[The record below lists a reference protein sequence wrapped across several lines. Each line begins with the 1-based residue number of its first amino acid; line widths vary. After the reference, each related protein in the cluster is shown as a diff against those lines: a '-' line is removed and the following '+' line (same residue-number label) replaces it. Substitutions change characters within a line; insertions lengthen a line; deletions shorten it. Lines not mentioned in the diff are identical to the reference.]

1 VYFLCCVQ
9 VGTEWGVPKELEG
22 LPRDG
27 IRCISAGARASAAV
41 TDKGDLYMWGCLMAE
56 DNARALV
63 QQATGVTKSAKE
75 SAAWMWEG
83 MGGDNGPQKIPWL
96 PPVHSVQLGAAHVL
110 ALVH

>member
-1 VYFLCCVQ
+1 MYFLCCVQ

-56 DNARALV
+56 DNARCSSSTRL
-63 QQATGVTKSAKE
+63 
-75 SAAWMWEG
+75 
-83 MGGDNGPQKIPWL
+83 
-96 PPVHSVQLGAAHVL
+96 
-110 ALVH
+110 